1 MRLNKYILLLL
12 AGSLINVAQAS
23 SRDDDDKDTPLP
35 CPPAVIESI
44 NQQFGHGASL
54 LTTCTQKRTE
64 VKDVFAWNSAGINK
78 KKKLAQQVHVT
89 RNSVNNYEKLYAMKI
104 NRDFKVIAIG
114 YSGGGR
120 WLLTDEAYN
129 RTYGVTTGNPTA
141 ALTQSLIE
149 RGVKVYMCQNTMRGN
164 GWVSSDLLPGVKMVP
179 SGAVAVLDFEHQ
191 GYRYIAP

>member
-23 SRDDDDKDTPLP
+23 SRDDDDKDMLLP

-44 NQQFGHGASL
+44 DQQFGHGASL

-64 VKDVFAWNSAGINK
+64 VKDVFAWNSAAINR